1 MPARTRLA
9 ARPWRTRALLV
20 ALTLA
25 LATLAPAQNDPPVDA
40 PGARPAPDLAPR
52 ALEPEELDAVTVA
65 RLALRYDLDGVAL
78 DVLGASGAPGLVLG
92 VAVSG
97 QTVFLEA
104 YGSATVGGAPMPLDA
119 PLWLASVSKPLT
131 AIAVLR
137 LAAQG
142 RLDLDADAAT
152 LLPEGALGPP
162 AHPED
167 GPVTVRHL
175 LTHTAGL
182 DVRSLGL
189 TLAEG
194 AAAPSARAAVT
205 KGLPPRV
212 AAPGER
218 LVYCNACYLA
228 LAAIVEGVTGQAQEE
243 AYRELVFEP
252 LGFADAS
259 IAADDDDAYESATVP
274 GHAVAPGGVSAL
286 EMPRLLESGAGRVRA
301 SASDVLALAE
311 ALTAPEVPDA
321 LGDGVR
327 AQLLAPAVRFGSGM
341 PGWTL
346 GLAES
351 AVLGHPA
358 VRHEGDLPGVR
369 ASLLVV
375 PGAQLAVF
383 AYLNGTG
390 ADVGLEAASGRR
402 DARDVLLEAV
412 AARILGDAHDADAPG
427 LGWPAAAD
435 ATAAPEPGLYRFD
448 RVART
453 GPERLLAAATPVVR
467 IASRGDALDVVPPPD
482 LAAPATYRRG
492 DDGVFRRVGDGAP
505 LASAGTPG
513 RVLLH
518 LGTTVGLERVPWL
531 QRPGVF
537 AASHLAATLAAL
549 LVLLSWPLGAF
560 ARWRRRE
567 PVAWTLPSA
576 VGRARAFARVG
587 AVAALGVL
595 AALIALTQR
604 VLATSDPPLA
614 AAAPIL
620 QGLALV
626 LAIATLGLVAS
637 SAAGVARYPNH
648 RARWAWHALVALAF
662 VALLL
667 QGWTW
672 GVWSPDA
679 LQATW
684 AGLVGGGSV
693 GGVPS
698 P

>member
-1 MPARTRLA
+1 MTLAKRL
-9 ARPWRTRALLV
+9 WRASALL
-20 ALTLA
+20 LA
-25 LATLAPAQNDPPVDA
+25 LGGALAQPLVAEVPRPP
-40 PGARPAPDLAPR
+40 PDLAPR

-78 DVLGASGAPGLVLG
+78 DVLGASGAPGIVLG
-92 VAVSG
+92 VALAG

-104 YGSATVGGAPMPLDA
+104 YGSASVGGAPMPLDA
-119 PLWLASVSKPLT
+119 PLWLASISKPLT

-142 RLDLDADAAT
+142 HLDLDADAAT

-162 AHPED
+162 AHPDD

-189 TLAEG
+189 TVPDG
-194 AAAPSARAAVT
+194 APAPSARDAVAA
-205 KGLPPRV
+205 GLPPRIV
-212 AAPGER
+212 APGER

-243 AYRELVFEP
+243 AYDDLVFEP
-252 LGFADAS
+252 LGFAHAS
-259 IAADDDDAYESATVP
+259 IAAEADAAYEAATVP
-274 GHAVAPGGVSAL
+274 GHAVGPGGVAAL
-286 EMPRLLESGAGRVRA
+286 TMPRLLESGAGRVRA
-301 SASDVLALAE
+301 SASDLMALAE
-311 ALTAPEVPDA
+311 ALTAPEAPEA
-321 LGDGVR
+321 LEDGVR
-327 AQLLAPAVRFGSGM
+327 AQLFAPAVRLGNGM

-346 GLAES
+346 GLAKT

-358 VRHEGDLPGVR
+358 VRHDGDLPGVR
-369 ASLLVV
+369 AALLVV
-375 PGAQLAVF
+375 PEAQLAVF

-390 ADVGLEAASGRR
+390 ADAGLEAASGRR

-412 AARILGDAHDADAPG
+412 VARILGDARDADELGSGWPPADADATSS
-427 LGWPAAAD
+427 PAPA
-435 ATAAPEPGLYRFD
+435 PGLYRFD

-453 GPERLLAAATPVVR
+453 GPERMLAAATPVVR
-467 IASRGDALDVVPPPD
+467 LEVGGGALEVAPPPD

-492 DDGVFRRVGDGAP
+492 DDGVYRRVGDGAP
-505 LASAGTPG
+505 LASTDTPG

-531 QRPGVF
+531 ERPAVF
-537 AASHLAATLAAL
+537 AASHGAAAVAAL
-549 LVLLSWPLGAF
+549 LVLLSWPVGAF
-560 ARWRRRE
+560 VRWRRRE
-567 PVAWTLPSA
+567 PVAWTLPST

-587 AVAALGVL
+587 AVAVLGVL
-595 AALIALTQR
+595 AVLVALTLR
-604 VLATSDPPLA
+604 VLATSDAPLA
-614 AAAPIL
+614 AAAPVL
-620 QGLALV
+620 QGFALV
-626 LAIATLGLVAS
+626 LAVATLGLLAAS
-637 SAAGVARYPNH
+637 ATGAARHPSH

-662 VALLL
+662 AALLV

-672 GVWSPDA
+672 GLWSPEA

-693 GGVPS
+693 GGAPS

>member
-1 MPARTRLA
+1 MTSVQRIVHAS
-9 ARPWRTRALLV
+9 ALLL
-20 ALTLA
+20 ALTGVLA
-25 LATLAPAQNDPPVDA
+25 QGPAPEAPRPP
-40 PGARPAPDLAPR
+40 PDLAPR

-104 YGSATVGGAPMPLDA
+104 YGSASVGGAPMPLDA

-142 RLDLDADAAT
+142 RLSLDADAAT

-162 AHPED
+162 AHPGD

-189 TLAEG
+189 TLPDG
-194 AAAPSARAAVT
+194 AAAPSARDAVAT
-205 KGLPPRV
+205 GLPPRV

-228 LAAIVEGVTGQAQEE
+228 LAAIVEGVTDQAQEQ
-243 AYRELVFEP
+243 AYADLVFEP
-252 LGFADAS
+252 LGFAHATV
-259 IAADDDDAYESATVP
+259 AADADAAYEAATVP
-274 GHAVAPGGVSAL
+274 GHAVGPGGVTAL
-286 EMPRLLESGAGRVRA
+286 AMPRLIESGAGRVRA
-301 SASDVLALAE
+301 SASDVLAFAE
-311 ALTAPEVPDA
+311 ALTAPDAPAA

-327 AQLLAPAVRFGSGM
+327 EQLFAPAVRLGTGM

-351 AVLGHPA
+351 AILGHPA
-358 VRHEGDLPGVR
+358 VRHDGDLPGVR
-369 ASLLVV
+369 AALLVV
-375 PGAQLAVF
+375 PDAQLAVF

-390 ADVGLEAASGRR
+390 GDVGLEAASGRR

-412 AARILGDAHDADAPG
+412 VARILGDARDADDPAR
-427 LGWPAAAD
+427 GWPAAD
-435 ATAAPEPGLYRFD
+435 GTSAAPATGLYRFD

-453 GPERLLAAATPVVR
+453 GPERMLTAAAPVVR
-467 IASRGDALDVVPPPD
+467 IAATDDAVEVVPPPG
-482 LAAPATYRRG
+482 LAAPSTYLPS
-492 DDGVFRRVGDGAP
+492 DSGVFRRVGDGAP
-505 LASAGTPG
+505 LASDGTPG
-513 RVLLH
+513 RVLVH
-518 LGTTVGLERVPWL
+518 QGVTFGLQRVPWL

-537 AASHLAATLAAL
+537 AASHAAAAVAAL
-549 LVLLSWPLGAF
+549 LVLLSWPVGAF
-560 ARWRRRE
+560 VRWRRRE
-567 PVAWTLPSA
+567 PVAWKLPGA
-576 VGRARAFARVG
+576 VGRARTLARVG
-587 AVAALGVL
+587 AVAVLGVL
-595 AALIALTQR
+595 AILVAVTLLA
-604 VLATSDPPLA
+604 LATSDAPLA
-614 AAAPIL
+614 AAAPVL
-620 QGLALV
+620 QGFAVV
-626 LAIATLGLVAS
+626 LAVATLGLVAAI
-637 SAAGVARYPNH
+637 AAGAVRHPSQG
-648 RARWAWHALVALAF
+648 ARWAWHAFVVLAF
-662 VALLL
+662 VALLV

-672 GVWSPDA
+672 GLWSPDA

-684 AGLVGGGSV
+684 TALVGGGSV
-693 GGVPS
+693 AGVPS

>member
-1 MPARTRLA
+1 MPAPTRPG
-9 ARPWRTRALLV
+9 ARHGRTRAVLT
-20 ALTLA
+20 ALALALA
-25 LATLAPAQNDPPVDA
+25 LATLAPAVAQPEA
-40 PGARPAPDLAPR
+40 PRPAPDLAPR
-52 ALEPEELDAVTVA
+52 ALDPEELDAVTVA

-78 DVLGASGAPGLVLG
+78 DALGASGAPGLVLG
-92 VAVSG
+92 VALAG

-162 AHPED
+162 AHPGD
-167 GPVTVRHL
+167 GPITVRHL

-182 DVRSLGL
+182 DVRSLGR
-189 TLAEG
+189 TVPDG
-194 AAAPSARAAVT
+194 TPAPSARDAVAG
-205 KGLPPRV
+205 GLPPRV

-228 LAAIVEGVTGQAQEE
+228 LAAIVEGVTGQAQEA
-243 AYRELVFEP
+243 AYRDLVFEP
-252 LGFADAS
+252 LGFAHAS
-259 IAADDDDAYESATVP
+259 IAADADAAYEAATVP
-274 GHAVAPGGVSAL
+274 GHAVGPGGVTAL

-311 ALTAPEVPDA
+311 ALTAPEAPAA

-327 AQLLAPAVRFGSGM
+327 AHLFAPAVRLGTGM

-351 AVLGHPA
+351 AILGHPA
-358 VRHEGDLPGVR
+358 VRHDGDLPGVR

-375 PGAQLAVF
+375 PDAQLAVF

-412 AARILGDAHDADAPG
+412 VARILGDARDADEPG
-427 LGWPAAAD
+427 LGWPVADDAASARAP
-435 ATAAPEPGLYRFD
+435 ATGLYRFD
-448 RVART
+448 RAART
-453 GPERLLAAATPVVR
+453 GPERMLAAATPVVR
-467 IASRGDALDVVPPPD
+467 LEAQNGAVEVTTPPD

-505 LASAGTPG
+505 LTSTETPG
-513 RVLLH
+513 RVLVH

-531 QRPGVF
+531 QRPAVF
-537 AASHLAATLAAL
+537 ATSHAAAAVAAL

-587 AVAALGVL
+587 AIAVLGVL
-595 AALIALTQR
+595 AVLTVLTLR
-604 VLATSDPPLA
+604 VLATSDAPLA
-614 AAAPIL
+614 AAAPVL
-620 QGLALV
+620 QGLAVV
-626 LAIATLGLVAS
+626 LAVATLGLVAS
-637 SAAGVARYPNH
+637 SAAGAARHPDQ

-662 VALLL
+662 AALLL

-672 GVWSPDA
+672 GLWSPDA
-679 LQATW
+679 LLATW

-693 GGVPS
+693 AGVPS

>member
-1 MPARTRLA
+1 MPAPTRPG
-9 ARPWRTRALLV
+9 ARPGRPRALLV
-20 ALTLA
+20 ALA
-25 LATLAPAQNDPPVDA
+25 LAVLAIAVAQPQTPRPP
-40 PGARPAPDLAPR
+40 PDLAPR

-78 DVLGASGAPGLVLG
+78 DALGASGAPGLVLG
-92 VAVSG
+92 VALSG

-119 PLWLASVSKPLT
+119 PLWLASISKPLT

-142 RLDLDADAAT
+142 RLSLDADAAT

-162 AHPED
+162 AHPDD

-189 TLAEG
+189 TVPDG
-194 AAAPSARAAVT
+194 APAPSARDAVAA
-205 KGLPPRV
+205 GLPPRI

-228 LAAIVEGVTGQAQEE
+228 LAAIVEGVTGRAQEE
-243 AYRELVFEP
+243 AYDDLVFGP
-252 LGFADAS
+252 LGFAHAA
-259 IAADDDDAYESATVP
+259 IAADADAAYEAATVP
-274 GHAVAPGGVSAL
+274 GHAVGPGGVAAL
-286 EMPRLLESGAGRVRA
+286 TMPRLRESGSGRVRA
-301 SASDVLALAE
+301 SASDLMALAE
-311 ALTAPEVPDA
+311 ALTAPEAPDA

-327 AQLLAPAVRFGSGM
+327 AQLFAPAVRLGNGM

-346 GLAES
+346 GLAET

-358 VRHEGDLPGVR
+358 VRHDGDLPGVR

-375 PGAQLAVF
+375 PEAQLAVF

-390 ADVGLEAASGRR
+390 ADAGLEAASGRR

-412 AARILGDAHDADAPG
+412 VARILGDARDADEPGSGWPPADADAASS
-427 LGWPAAAD
+427 PAPA
-435 ATAAPEPGLYRFD
+435 PGLYRFD

-453 GPERLLAAATPVVR
+453 GPERMLAAATPVVR
-467 IASRGDALDVVPPPD
+467 IASQGGAVEVTPPPGI
-482 LAAPATYRRG
+482 AAPATYRRG
-492 DDGVFRRVGDGAP
+492 DDGVYRRVGDGAP
-505 LASAGTPG
+505 LAATDTPG

-531 QRPGVF
+531 ERPAVF
-537 AASHLAATLAAL
+537 AVSHVAAAVAAL
-549 LVLLSWPLGAF
+549 LVLLSWPVGAF
-560 ARWRRRE
+560 VRWRRRE
-567 PVAWTLPSA
+567 PVAWTLPST

-587 AVAALGVL
+587 AVAVLGVL
-595 AALIALTQR
+595 AVLVALTLR
-604 VLATSDPPLA
+604 VLATSDAPLA
-614 AAAPIL
+614 SAAPVL
-620 QGLALV
+620 QGFALV
-626 LAIATLGLVAS
+626 LAIATLGLLAV
-637 SAAGVARYPNH
+637 SATGAARHPRH

-662 VALLL
+662 AALLV

-672 GVWSPDA
+672 GLWSPEA

-693 GGVPS
+693 AGAPS

>member
-1 MPARTRLA
+1 MTLA
-9 ARPWRTRALLV
+9 QRILHASVVL
-20 ALTLA
+20 LA
-25 LATLAPAQNDPPVDA
+25 LAGALAQEPVPEA
-40 PGARPAPDLAPR
+40 PRPAPDLAPR

-92 VAVSG
+92 VAVAG

-152 LLPEGALGPP
+152 LLPDGALGPP
-162 AHPED
+162 ADPDD

-189 TLAEG
+189 TLPEG
-194 AAAPSARAAVT
+194 AVATSARDAVAA
-205 KGLPPRV
+205 GLPPRV

-228 LAAIVEGVTGQAQEE
+228 LAAIVEGATGQPQEE
-243 AYRELVFEP
+243 AYRTLVFEP
-252 LGFADAS
+252 LGFAHAS
-259 IAADDDDAYESATVP
+259 IAAEADAAYEAATVP
-274 GHAVAPGGVSAL
+274 GHAVGPGGVTAL
-286 EMPRLLESGAGRVRA
+286 VMPRLLESGAGRVRA
-301 SASDVLALAE
+301 SASDLMVLAE
-311 ALTAPEVPDA
+311 ALTAPEAPPA

-327 AQLLAPAVRFGSGM
+327 AQLFAPAVRFGSGM

-346 GLAES
+346 GLPES

-358 VRHEGDLPGVR
+358 LRHDGDLPGVR

-383 AYLNGTG
+383 AFLNATG
-390 ADVGLEAASGRR
+390 VDAGLEAASGRR

-412 AARILGDAHDADAPG
+412 VARILGDARASDDPAR
-427 LGWPAAAD
+427 GWPPTGD
-435 ATAAPEPGLYRFD
+435 AEQGAAPASGLYRFD

-453 GPERLLAAATPVVR
+453 GPERMLTAAAPVVR
-467 IASRGDALDVVPPPD
+467 VAVRAGAVEVVPPPT
-482 LAAPATYRRG
+482 LAAPATYRRSS
-492 DDGVFRRVGDGAP
+492 DGVFRRAGDGAP
-505 LASAGTPG
+505 LASDGTPG
-513 RVLLH
+513 RLLVH
-518 LGTTVGLERVPWL
+518 QGVTVGLQRVPWL
-531 QRPGVF
+531 QRPDVF
-537 AASHLAATLAAL
+537 VASHAAAAVAAL
-549 LVLLSWPLGAF
+549 LVLLSWPVGAIV
-560 ARWRRRE
+560 RWRRRE
-567 PVAWTLPSA
+567 PVAWKLPAA
-576 VGRARAFARVG
+576 VWRARTYARVG

-595 AALIALTQR
+595 AVLIALTLQAM
-604 VLATSDPPLA
+604 ATSDAPLA
-614 AAAPIL
+614 AAAPVL
-620 QGLALV
+620 QAFAVVLTAAVVALV
-626 LAIATLGLVAS
+626 LATATG
-637 SAAGVARYPNH
+637 AARHPRVW
-648 RARWAWHALVALAF
+648 ARWAWLALVALAF
-662 VALLL
+662 AALLV

-672 GVWSPDA
+672 GLWSPDA
-679 LQATW
+679 LLTTW
-684 AGLVGGGSV
+684 SGLVGSGSV
-693 GGVPS
+693 AAFAS